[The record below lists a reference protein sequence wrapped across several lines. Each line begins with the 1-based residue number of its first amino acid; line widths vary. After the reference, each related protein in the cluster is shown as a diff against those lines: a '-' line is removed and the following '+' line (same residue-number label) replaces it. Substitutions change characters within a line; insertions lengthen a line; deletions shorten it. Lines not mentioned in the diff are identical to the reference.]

1 MKKMNKKGFTLMEM
15 LIVVAIIAILIA
27 IAIPT
32 FSNQLLKSKQ
42 AADNATVRS
51 AYAEA
56 MASYLVSN
64 TAVSSKAFTITTN
77 TAGYLKGG
85 TQAKGNGEMISN
97 SFKAGWPAANYQVV
111 VWVNADGKVAIS
123 SGAANDLEGT
133 NTWAVSPTAVTEWH
147 N

>member
-56 MASYLVSN
+56 MATYLVSN
-64 TAVSSKAFTITTN
+64 TAVSKQAFEITSKGSA
-77 TAGYLKGG
+77 YVKGG
-85 TQAKGNGEMISN
+85 TQAKGNGEVISN
-97 SFKAGWPAANYQVV
+97 SFTAGWAAANYQVV
-111 VWVNADGKVAIS
+111 VWVNADGKVALS
-123 SGAANDLEGT
+123 SGPADNLTG
-133 NTWAVSPTAVTEWH
+133 NGTWAVSPAATQYK